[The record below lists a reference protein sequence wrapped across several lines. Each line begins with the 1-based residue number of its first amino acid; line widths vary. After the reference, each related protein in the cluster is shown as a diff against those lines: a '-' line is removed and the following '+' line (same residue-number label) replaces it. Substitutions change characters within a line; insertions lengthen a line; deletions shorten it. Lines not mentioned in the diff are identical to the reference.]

1 MTYEK
6 SRENLSELIEWNKKH
21 TDSDRN
27 EDTTRFHLIDTLLL
41 DCLDWDKGD
50 IKTEEN
56 YKGEYTDYTISL
68 SRPAVILE
76 AKREGNYFVLPEG
89 KKGIQY
95 SIKGLCKDN
104 TKFKEAI
111 EQACGYCNMRG
122 VEIAVVSNG
131 WQLVAFVANRLDGV
145 PPLEGKALVFSSLE
159 QMEGNFLDLWNFLSK
174 NGIKSKKL
182 KNTLCGIS
190 LPELP
195 AKLSSII
202 GYYPGIQNRN
212 SFQTNLQILSELILE
227 DVIRYQ
233 DLEHLFL
240 EECYCNAGA
249 LSNYATVSKEILKSR
264 YENLFEENK
273 AGLDVQS
280 AVGKKG
286 VNKDFKDISAHSM
299 SRRPILLIGD
309 VGAGKSTFINHLI
322 KVEAPEIFK
331 DCITLKIDLGSS
343 IVLSRDIRDA
353 ILDEIIRL
361 LLEEYSIDIFE
372 HDFVHGIYHKEF
384 SRYKKGIH
392 KEYFERGHEKAID
405 LTISFFEERQKNK
418 NEHIKSALYHLA
430 KGRKK
435 QIVIFIDNCDQRDYD
450 TQQMAFLISQEIAD
464 NWQPVTV
471 FVSLR
476 PETFHNSIKEG
487 ALSGYHPKAFT
498 IAPPRLDNV
507 IEKRLEFARK
517 ITNGEIPLAKFEGS
531 VGLNLSTLGELIEV
545 LIYSFENNYD
555 LYTFI
560 DNICNGN
567 IRLGIDIVKNFLG
580 SGHVNTQKIV
590 DIYKKQGRY
599 TIPLHEFIRA
609 VIYGNNKHFD
619 PESSYI
625 VNLFDINYED
635 KKEHFLVLILLSILN
650 SKVTSGKDKGFAE
663 TVQVSN
669 HLQGL
674 NFTIDQVDKSINEAI
689 SKKLIET
696 SGRGTAISTDK
707 LPSSLRIT
715 TTGAYHLNYLC
726 SQFTYIDAI
735 IVDTPVFDDALRQ
748 EIQDTFN
755 ISERIGRA
763 KIFIEYLDNAW
774 QEFSKK
780 PTQFDWTKL
789 SSAIKKDIRRV
800 ESKSSQH
807 TTRHTRQ

>member
-6 SRENLSELIEWNKKH
+6 SRENLSKLIEWNKNH
-21 TDSDRN
+21 TDDDRN

-41 DCLDWDKGD
+41 ECLDWEKGD
-50 IKTEEN
+50 IKNEES

-68 SRPAVILE
+68 VRPVVILE

-89 KKGIQY
+89 KKSIEY
-95 SIKGLCKDN
+95 SIKSLCKDN
-104 TKFKEAI
+104 PKFKEAI
-111 EQACGYCNMRG
+111 EQVCGYCNKRG
-122 VEIAVVSNG
+122 VEIAIVSNG

-145 PPLEGKALVFSSLE
+145 SPLEGSAIVFSSLE
-159 QMEGNFLDLWNFLSK
+159 QMEEHFLDFWNFLSK

-182 KNTLCGIS
+182 KNNLCGIS

-195 AKLSSII
+195 AKLSSTIS
-202 GYYPGIQNRN
+202 YYPGIKNRN

-233 DLEHLFL
+233 DLEKLFL

-249 LSNYATVSKEILKSR
+249 LSNYATVSKEILRTR
-264 YENLFEENK
+264 YENLFEDNNAE
-273 AGLDVQS
+273 LSIQS
-280 AVGKKG
+280 AVGRKG
-286 VNKDFKDISAHSM
+286 VNQDFKDISAHSM

-322 KVEAPEIFK
+322 KVEAPNIFN
-331 DCITLKIDLGSS
+331 DCITLKIDLGSN

-361 LLEEYSIDIFE
+361 LLEEYDIDIFE
-372 HDFVHGIYHKEF
+372 HDFVHGIYHSEF
-384 SRYKKGIH
+384 SRFKKGIH
-392 KEYFERGHEKAID
+392 KEYFEKTHEKAID
-405 LTISFFEERQKNK
+405 LTIGFFEEKQKNK
-418 NEHIKSALYHLA
+418 NEHIKSALLHLA

-450 TQQMAFLISQEIAD
+450 TQQMAFLISQEIAE

-517 ITNGEIPLAKFEGS
+517 ITNGEIPLAQFEGS
-531 VGLNLSTLGELIEV
+531 VGLNLSTLKELIEV

-567 IRLGIDIVKNFLG
+567 IRLGIDIVKSFLG
-580 SGHVNTQKIV
+580 SGHVDTQKIV
-590 DIYKKQGRY
+590 RIYNDQGRY
-599 TIPLHEFIRA
+599 TIPLHEFVRA
-609 VIYGNNKHFD
+609 VIFGNNIHFD

-625 VNLFDINYED
+625 ANLFDVYYED
-635 KKEHFLVLILLSILN
+635 KKEHFLLLILLSVLN
-650 SKVTSGKDKGFAE
+650 SKATSGKDNGFAE
-663 TVQVSN
+663 TVKVSN
-669 HLQGL
+669 HLQGI
-674 NFTIDQVDKSINEAI
+674 NFTIDQVDTTINEAI
-689 SKKLIET
+689 SRKLIET
-696 SGRGTAISTDK
+696 SGRGIAISTDN

-715 TTGAYHLNYLC
+715 TMGSYHLNFLC
-726 SQFTYIDAI
+726 TQFTYIDAI
-735 IVDTPVFDDALRQ
+735 IVDTPVFDDKARQ
-748 EIQDTFN
+748 EIQDTFD
-755 ISERIGRA
+755 ISERIGRV
-763 KIFIEYLDNAW
+763 KVFIEYLDESW
-774 QEFSKK
+774 QEFSSKSV
-780 PTQFDWTKL
+780 QFDWLKL
-789 SSAIKKDIRRV
+789 STIIKEEIKQV

-807 TTRHTRQ
+807 TIRHSRQ